1 MNMERIKILNT
12 IYQNNPTFENW
23 KLLLVAV
30 TKNELTASGV
40 NREFRINDAEAKKC
54 FDSGMS
60 PLQTFRE
67 TFEM

>member
-1 MNMERIKILNT
+1 MERIKLLNQ
-12 IYQNNPTFENW
+12 IYQNNPSFDNW
-23 KLLLVAV
+23 KMLLIAV

-40 NREFRINDAEAKKC
+40 HRDFKINDAEAKKC

>member
-1 MNMERIKILNT
+1 MERIKILNT
-12 IYQNNPTFENW
+12 VYQNNPTFDNC
-23 KLLLVAV
+23 KMLLIAV

-40 NREFRINDAEAKKC
+40 HRDFKINDAEARKC